1 MKKKKD
7 NNQAEDQKK
16 MIKKMVSFKSKAID
30 SEKYIIYGVFST
42 ENEDWHGEKVDQA
55 GWDLGV
61 FNTNPVILFAHDHY
75 QPAVGVG
82 VDIKVQ
88 DEGMFML
95 GVPNGKMVLAGGIK
109 FAAAE
114 YPFAMTL
121 FKLYEGKF
129 MRAFSAGFYNK
140 KYEIDQENDIIIL
153 KENALLEIS
162 CVNIPANA
170 EALAYSKGIDTSPIA
185 AIRKEHEDKKHKEWA
200 KALKKSE
207 AEIEKNIIERIRKE
221 SEEIIRADKA
231 IKTAKVETPE
241 NQGRQKEGFYSP
253 RAVNKTIRQLLK
265 RKTMMD
271 R

>member
-7 NNQAEDQKK
+7 NNQAEDSKK
-16 MIKKMVSFKSKAID
+16 MIKKMVSFKAKSVD

-42 ENEDWHGEKVDQA
+42 ENEDWHGEKVEQA
-55 GWDLGV
+55 GWDLSV
-61 FNTNPVILFAHDHY
+61 FDTNPVILFAHDHY
-75 QPAVGVG
+75 QPAVGMG

-88 DEGMFML
+88 DEGSFMT

-170 EALAYSKGIDTSPIA
+170 EALAYSKGIDTSPIEEVRNQYQDKK
-185 AIRKEHEDKKHKEWA
+185 RKEWE
-200 KALKKSE
+200 KAL
-207 AEIEKNIIERIRKE
+207 KE
-221 SEEIIRADKA
+221 SEERIEKQIMEKINSENNIRADKA
-231 IKTAKVETPE
+231 NELKKVETPV
-241 NQGRQKEGFYSP
+241 NQGRTQKGFYSP

-265 RKTMMD
+265 QKNLMD

>member
-1 MKKKKD
+1 MKKKQA
-7 NNQAEDQKK
+7 NNQPDEMK
-16 MIKKMVSFKSKAID
+16 MIKKMVSFKTKAID
-30 SEKYIIYGVFST
+30 SENYIIYGIFST
-42 ENEDWHGEKVDQA
+42 DNEDWHGEKVDQA

-75 QPAVGVG
+75 QPAVAQG

-88 DEGMFML
+88 DEGAFL
-95 GVPNGKMVLAGGIK
+95 TGTPNGKMVLAGGIK
-109 FAAAE
+109 FAAKE
-114 YPFAMTL
+114 YDFAMTL

-170 EALAYSKGIDTSPIA
+170 QALAYSKGIDVSPIKK
-185 AIRKEHEDKKHKEWA
+185 IQDEKKRKAKEALEKEIDEMITDRVQISIKELLRADTKPDKK
-200 KALKKSE
+200 
-207 AEIEKNIIERIRKE
+207 
-221 SEEIIRADKA
+221 
-231 IKTAKVETPE
+231 KVETPVA
-241 NQGRQKEGFYSP
+241 QGRLKEGHYSP

-265 RKTMMD
+265 QKTLMD